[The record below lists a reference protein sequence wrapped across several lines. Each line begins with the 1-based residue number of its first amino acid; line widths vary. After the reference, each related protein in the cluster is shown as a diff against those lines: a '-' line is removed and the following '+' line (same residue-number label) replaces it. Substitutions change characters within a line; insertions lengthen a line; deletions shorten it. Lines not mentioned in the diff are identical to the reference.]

1 MKRDIITIDRD
12 KCNGCGLCV
21 TGCHEGALQ
30 IIDDKAVLISELMCD
45 GLGAC
50 IGECPVGAITIEHR
64 EAEAYDEVLTISKMV
79 ANGKNT
85 VIAHLKHLKD
95 YNEKE
100 YLRQGVEWLLAN
112 QEKFDFKVEEVM
124 HAVHNH
130 KKTDACGCGDDAA
143 QPKQQVYAHTHHHH
157 GGGCPG
163 SAARAFGA
171 GTATATVNGNG
182 NEMVSGRSALTHWP
196 VQLHLI
202 NPNSGHFQGS
212 NLLLA
217 ADCVAFSMGNFHS
230 DYLKGKTLA
239 IACPKLD
246 SNKEVYV
253 DKITSLIDNAQVDTI
268 TVIKMEVPCCGG
280 LLQLAKMAM
289 DRASRKVPI
298 KLLTVGIQGEI
309 LENTWV

>member
-12 KCNGCGLCV
+12 KCNGCGICV
-21 TGCHEGALQ
+21 SGCHEGALQ
-30 IIDDKAVLISELMCD
+30 LIDGKAVLISELMCD

-50 IGECPVGAITIEHR
+50 IGECPEGAITIEHR
-64 EAEAYDEVLTISKMV
+64 EAEPYNEVHTISKMV

-112 QEKFDFKVEEVM
+112 RDKFSFSVDEVLQE
-124 HAVHNH
+124 VHNH
-130 KKTDACGCGDDAA
+130 SKDACGCGTGE
-143 QPKQQVYAHTHHHH
+143 PKVKPQTMHHH

-163 SAARAFGA
+163 SAARSFANANPTSDG
-171 GTATATVNGNG
+171 
-182 NEMVSGRSALTHWP
+182 MVSAKSELTHWP

-202 NPNSGHFQGS
+202 NPHSGHFRGS

-230 DYLKGKTLA
+230 QHLKGKTLA

-246 SNKEVYV
+246 SNKESYV
-253 DKITSLIDNAQVDTI
+253 EKITALIDDAQVDTI
-268 TVIKMEVPCCGG
+268 TVMRMEVPCCGG

-289 DRASRKVPI
+289 ERASRKVPI
-298 KLLTVGIQGEI
+298 KAITVGIQGEI
-309 LENTWV
+309 LESTWV

>member
-1 MKRDIITIDRD
+1 MKRDIITIDRQ

-21 TGCHEGALQ
+21 SGCHEGALQ
-30 IIDDKAVLISELMCD
+30 LIDNKAVLISELMCD

-50 IGECPVGAITIEHR
+50 IGECPEGAITIEHR
-64 EAEAYDEVLTISKMV
+64 EAEAYDEILTISKMV
-79 ANGKNT
+79 VNGKNT

-95 YNEKE
+95 FNEKE

-112 QEKFDFKVEEVM
+112 QDKLSFKVEEVL

-130 KKTDACGCGDDAA
+130 QKNAGCGCSDTPS
-143 QPKQQVYAHTHHHH
+143 QPQPQHSHS
-157 GGGCPG
+157 GGCPG
-163 SAARAFGA
+163 SAAKSFGSVA
-171 GTATATVNGNG
+171 APAAASVGTI
-182 NEMVSGRSALTHWP
+182 SAKSELTHWP

-202 NPNSGHFQGS
+202 NPSSGHFKGS

-217 ADCVAFSMGNFHS
+217 ADCVAFSLGNFHS
-230 DYLKGKTLA
+230 EFLKGKTLA

-246 SNKEVYV
+246 SNKESYV
-253 DKITSLIDNAQVDTI
+253 EKITALIDQAQVDTI
-268 TVIKMEVPCCGG
+268 TIMKMEVPCCGG

-289 DRASRKVPI
+289 ERANRKVPI

>member
-1 MKRDIITIDRD
+1 MID
-12 KCNGCGLCV
+12 G
-21 TGCHEGALQ
+21 
-30 IIDDKAVLISELMCD
+30 KAVLISELMCD

-50 IGECPVGAITIEHR
+50 IGDCPVGAITVEHR

-79 ANGKNT
+79 GNGKNT

-100 YLRQGVEWLLAN
+100 YLRQGIEWLLTN
-112 QEKFDFKVEEVM
+112 QEKLEFKVEEVL
-124 HAVHNH
+124 HAVHDH
-130 KKTDACGCGDDAA
+130 QKADACGCGDNNP
-143 QPKQQVYAHTHHHH
+143 QPQPQPQAHHHH
-157 GGGCPG
+157 AGGGCPG
-163 SAARAFGA
+163 SAARAFGGGA
-171 GTATATVNGNG
+171 VSATTNGYA
-182 NEMVSGRSALTHWP
+182 MVSGKSELTHWP

-202 NPNSGHFQGS
+202 NPNAGYFKGS

-246 SNKEVYV
+246 SNKESYV
-253 DKITSLIDNAQVDTI
+253 EKITALIDSAQIDTI
-268 TVIKMEVPCCGG
+268 TIMKMEVPCCGG

-289 DRASRKVPI
+289 DNAQRKVPI
-298 KLLTVGIQGEI
+298 KLITVGIQGEV
-309 LENTWV
+309 LESSWV